1 MKIKIKRPRN
11 CNNLLEYFL
20 SFDDMLSKTY
30 LKKSKSFLNS
40 ISSKSNKGDVYGNDT
55 IQTTSRKSKRT

>member
-1 MKIKIKRPRN
+1 MKIKMKRPSN
-11 CNNLLEYFL
+11 HNNLLDYFL

-30 LKKSKSFLNS
+30 VKKCKCFLNS
-40 ISSKSNKGDVYGNDT
+40 ISNKPNKGVNYGNDT